1 MNLLSIAGFL
11 GSGKTTLLL
20 RVAREFS
27 SRFSKIAIIENEI
40 GEIGIDSQYLR
51 KQGLEIQEL
60 FGGCICCVMQ
70 LDLIETIKKVEQVVK
85 PDWIILEPTGAADP
99 GDVGKAVRQY
109 SPSVEFICNV
119 VLLDAPRFKMFS
131 EIMIPMLTAQMNA
144 ADIVAINKIDE
155 VDSVEVKN
163 ITRRVG
169 QLTNGAD
176 IVPICAEDGTGVTG
190 LIELVLN
197 HD

>member
-169 QLTNGAD
+169 QLTNDAD
-176 IVPICAEDGTGVTG
+176 IVPICAEDGTGVAR
-190 LIELVLN
+190 LIEIVLN

>member
-27 SRFSKIAIIENEI
+27 KRFNQIAIIENEI
-40 GEIGIDSQYLR
+40 GEIGIDGKYLR
-51 KQGLEIQEL
+51 QYGLEIQEL

-109 SPSVEFICNV
+109 TPSVDFICNV
-119 VLLDAPRFKMFS
+119 ILLDAPRFKMFS
-131 EIMIPMLTAQMNA
+131 EIMIPMLTAQMKA

-155 VDSVEVKN
+155 VDEAQVKS
-163 ITRRVG
+163 IARRVR
-169 QLTNGAD
+169 QLTSSAG
-176 IVPICAEDGTGVTG
+176 IVPICAEDGTGVAG
-190 LIELVLN
+190 LIEMALN
-197 HD
+197 HG